1 MGVYQAWGDVV
12 HVKRYTKDRPLFQ
25 GLGYKILKGAKGTTP
40 LALDLARSSHQD
52 TWDTRGES
60 VKIFKQRPGR
70 KSFPQ
75 MVRDRDSTEIVHY
88 LLRLIVILV
97 MVNQLFDR
105 NYENVFFC
113 LLAILLFA
121 IPSFIETHTR
131 IDIPPA
137 LENSILFFIFAAQIL
152 GEMRSYYVAYPFW
165 DTMLHTANGFLAAA
179 IGFSLVEILN
189 QSEKGTFR
197 LSPFFLAVVAFCFS
211 MTIGVLWE
219 FFEYFMDMV
228 VGTDMQKDT
237 IVHTI
242 RSVMLD
248 PTNTQKVITI
258 ENITEVSVNGK
269 DLGLGG
275 YLDIGL
281 HDTIKDMFVNFI
293 GALVFS
299 VGGYFYVKNRKK
311 SSFVMH
317 FIPTL
322 QADGHKDEIPRQ
334 SKVTN
339 SRTKMRRLARAQRRA
354 ERALVKMTENKMKKP
369 KKHQRKNT

>member
-1 MGVYQAWGDVV
+1 M
-12 HVKRYTKDRPLFQ
+12 KK
-25 GLGYKILKGAKGTTP
+25 
-40 LALDLARSSHQD
+40 
-52 TWDTRGES
+52 
-60 VKIFKQRPGR
+60 FKNRPGR
-70 KSFPQ
+70 KSFRQ
-75 MVRDRDSTEIVHY
+75 ILRDRNSSEIVHY

-97 MVNQLFDR
+97 MINQLFDR

-113 LLAILLFA
+113 LLAIILFA

-152 GEMRSYYVAYPFW
+152 GEMRAYYVAYPFW

-197 LSPFFLAVVAFCFS
+197 LSPFFVAVVAFCFS

-228 VGTDMQKDT
+228 FATDMQKDT

-248 PTNTQKVITI
+248 PTNSQKVITI
-258 ENITEVSVNGK
+258 DNITEVSVNGV

-299 VGGYFYVKNRKK
+299 VGGYFYVKNRKE

-322 QADGHKDEIPRQ
+322 QADGSEAERPARSASSQNK
-334 SKVTN
+334 
-339 SRTKMRRLARAQRRA
+339 TKKQRSSRAQRKVA
-354 ERALVKMTENKMKKP
+354 ERNALQQEESP
-369 KKHQRKNT
+369 

>member
-1 MGVYQAWGDVV
+1 M
-12 HVKRYTKDRPLFQ
+12 
-25 GLGYKILKGAKGTTP
+25 
-40 LALDLARSSHQD
+40 
-52 TWDTRGES
+52 
-60 VKIFKQRPGR
+60 KIFKRRQDR
-70 KSFPQ
+70 KSFRQ
-75 MVRDRDSTEIVHY
+75 MVRDRDSSQIVHY
-88 LLRLIVILV
+88 LLRLIVILI
-97 MVNQLFDR
+97 MVNQLFDQ

-121 IPSFIETHTR
+121 VPSFIETHTR

-179 IGFSLVEILN
+179 IGFSLVDILN
-189 QSEKGTFR
+189 QSQKETFR
-197 LSPFFLAVVAFCFS
+197 LSPFFVAVVAFCFS

-219 FFEYFMDMV
+219 FLEYAMDIFFA
-228 VGTDMQKDT
+228 TDMQKDT
-237 IVHTI
+237 IIHTI

-248 PTNTQKVITI
+248 PTNAQKVVTI
-258 ENITEVSVNGK
+258 DNITEVTINGV

-299 VGGYFYVKNRKK
+299 TSGYFYVKNRKR

-322 QADGHKDEIPRQ
+322 TEKNPNGVTPSIEEKD
-334 SKVTN
+334 SKT
-339 SRTKMRRLARAQRRA
+339 
-354 ERALVKMTENKMKKP
+354 KKP
-369 KKHQRKNT
+369 DTVASKPKSKK

>member
-1 MGVYQAWGDVV
+1 
-12 HVKRYTKDRPLFQ
+12 
-25 GLGYKILKGAKGTTP
+25 
-40 LALDLARSSHQD
+40 
-52 TWDTRGES
+52 
-60 VKIFKQRPGR
+60 
-70 KSFPQ
+70 
-75 MVRDRDSTEIVHY
+75 MVRDRDSSEIVHY
-88 LLRLIVILV
+88 LLRLVVILI
-97 MVNQLFDR
+97 MINQLFDR

-152 GEMRSYYVAYPFW
+152 GEMRAYYVAFPFW

-189 QSEKGTFR
+189 QSQKGTFR
-197 LSPFFLAVVAFCFS
+197 LSPFFVAVVAFCFS

-219 FFEYFMDMV
+219 FLEYFMDMV
-228 VGTDMQKDT
+228 FGTDMQKDA
-237 IVHTI
+237 IIHTI

-248 PTNTQKVITI
+248 PTNSQKVITI
-258 ENITEVSVNGK
+258 DNITEVTVNGI

-299 VGGYFYVKNRKK
+299 IGGYFYVKNRKK

-322 QADGHKDEIPRQ
+322 QADD
-334 SKVTN
+334 SKVGSAKEGKITN
-339 SRTKMRRLARAQRRA
+339 NKTKRQRSKRAQRKVAKRDS
-354 ERALVKMTENKMKKP
+354 KQQKDT
-369 KKHQRKNT
+369 

>member
-1 MGVYQAWGDVV
+1 M
-12 HVKRYTKDRPLFQ
+12 
-25 GLGYKILKGAKGTTP
+25 
-40 LALDLARSSHQD
+40 
-52 TWDTRGES
+52 
-60 VKIFKQRPGR
+60 KIFKRRPGR

-75 MVRDRDSTEIVHY
+75 MVRDRDSSEIVHY
-88 LLRLIVILV
+88 LLRLVVILI
-97 MVNQLFDR
+97 MINQLFDR

-121 IPSFIETHTR
+121 VPSFIETHTR
-131 IDIPPA
+131 IEIPPA
-137 LENSILFFIFAAQIL
+137 MENSILFFIFAAQIL
-152 GEMRSYYVAYPFW
+152 GEMRAYYVAYPFW

-179 IGFSLVEILN
+179 IGFSLAEILN

-219 FFEYFMDMV
+219 FLEYFMDMV
-228 VGTDMQKDT
+228 FGTDMQKDT

-248 PTNTQKVITI
+248 PTNSQKVITI
-258 ENITEVSVNGK
+258 QDITEVTVNGK

-299 VGGYFYVKNRKK
+299 IGGFFYVKNRKK

-322 QADGHKDEIPRQ
+322 QADTHKEEIPRQ

-339 SRTKMRRLARAQRRA
+339 TKTKKRRLARAQRRA
-354 ERALVKMTENKMKKP
+354 ERALVKMTASKDKMLKKN
-369 KKHQRKNT
+369 QEQNT

>member
-1 MGVYQAWGDVV
+1 
-12 HVKRYTKDRPLFQ
+12 
-25 GLGYKILKGAKGTTP
+25 
-40 LALDLARSSHQD
+40 
-52 TWDTRGES
+52 
-60 VKIFKQRPGR
+60 VKIFKNRPDR
-70 KSFPQ
+70 KSFRK
-75 MVRDRDSTEIVHY
+75 MVRDRDSSEIVHY
-88 LLRLIVILV
+88 LLRLVVILI
-97 MVNQLFDR
+97 MVNQLFNR

-113 LLAILLFA
+113 LLALLLFA

-131 IDIPPA
+131 IEIPPA
-137 LENSILFFIFAAQIL
+137 MENSILFFIFAAQIL
-152 GEMRSYYVAYPFW
+152 GEMRAYYVAYPFW

-197 LSPFFLAVVAFCFS
+197 LSPFFVAVVAFCFS

-219 FFEYFMDMV
+219 FLEYFMDMV
-228 VGTDMQKDT
+228 FGTDMQKDT

-248 PTNTQKVITI
+248 PTNSQKVITI
-258 ENITEVSVNGK
+258 DNITEVSVNGV

-299 VGGYFYVKNRKK
+299 IAGYFYVKNRKET
-311 SSFVMH
+311 SFVIH
-317 FIPTL
+317 FIPTVQSENAKSKHEKSKETDVVNTKAKML
-322 QADGHKDEIPRQ
+322 RQ
-334 SKVTN
+334 TQ
-339 SRTKMRRLARAQRRA
+339 AQRRSA
-354 ERALVKMTENKMKKP
+354 
-369 KKHQRKNT
+369 RKRPPSSELK

>member
-1 MGVYQAWGDVV
+1 M
-12 HVKRYTKDRPLFQ
+12 
-25 GLGYKILKGAKGTTP
+25 
-40 LALDLARSSHQD
+40 
-52 TWDTRGES
+52 
-60 VKIFKQRPGR
+60 KIFKKRPDR
-70 KSFPQ
+70 KSFAQ
-75 MVRDRDSTEIVHY
+75 MVRERNSSEIVHY
-88 LLRLIVILV
+88 LLRLVVILI
-97 MVNQLFDR
+97 MINQLFDQ

-121 IPSFIETHTR
+121 VPSFIETHTR
-131 IDIPPA
+131 IEIPTA
-137 LENSILFFIFAAQIL
+137 MENSILFFVFAAQIL
-152 GEMRSYYVAYPFW
+152 GEMRSYYVAFPFW

-189 QSEKGTFR
+189 QSQKGTFR
-197 LSPFFLAVVAFCFS
+197 LSPFFIAVVAFCFS

-219 FFEYFMDMV
+219 FMEYFMDMV
-228 VGTDMQKDT
+228 FATDMQKDT

-258 ENITEVSVNGK
+258 DAITDVSVNGK

-299 VGGYFYVKNRKK
+299 TAGYFYVKNRDK
-311 SSFVMH
+311 SSFVIH

-322 QADGHKDEIPRQ
+322 AAKEKLKDEPQAAKEAQEGGPRA
-334 SKVTN
+334 SKKKAQ
-339 SRTKMRRLARAQRRA
+339 TKRHAPQKAG
-354 ERALVKMTENKMKKP
+354 KSTK
-369 KKHQRKNT
+369 

>member
-1 MGVYQAWGDVV
+1 M
-12 HVKRYTKDRPLFQ
+12 
-25 GLGYKILKGAKGTTP
+25 I
-40 LALDLARSSHQD
+40 
-52 TWDTRGES
+52 
-60 VKIFKQRPGR
+60 
-70 KSFPQ
+70 
-75 MVRDRDSTEIVHY
+75 
-88 LLRLIVILV
+88 
-97 MVNQLFDR
+97 NQLFDR

-113 LLAILLFA
+113 LLAIILFA

-152 GEMRSYYVAYPFW
+152 GEMRAYYVAYPFW

-197 LSPFFLAVVAFCFS
+197 LSPFFVAVVAFCFS

-228 VGTDMQKDT
+228 FATDMQKDT

-248 PTNTQKVITI
+248 PTNSQKVITI
-258 ENITEVSVNGK
+258 DNITEVSVNGV

-299 VGGYFYVKNRKK
+299 VGGYFYVKNRKE

-322 QADGHKDEIPRQ
+322 QADGSEAERPARSASSQNK
-334 SKVTN
+334 
-339 SRTKMRRLARAQRRA
+339 TKKQRSSRAQRKVA
-354 ERALVKMTENKMKKP
+354 ERNALQQEESP
-369 KKHQRKNT
+369 

>member
-1 MGVYQAWGDVV
+1 MI
-12 HVKRYTKDRPLFQ
+12 R
-25 GLGYKILKGAKGTTP
+25 
-40 LALDLARSSHQD
+40 
-52 TWDTRGES
+52 E
-60 VKIFKQRPGR
+60 
-70 KSFPQ
+70 
-75 MVRDRDSTEIVHY
+75 RDSSEIVHY
-88 LLRLIVILV
+88 LLRLVVILI
-97 MVNQLFDR
+97 MINQLFDR

-121 IPSFIETHTR
+121 VPSFIETHTR
-131 IDIPPA
+131 ISIPPA

-152 GEMRSYYVAYPFW
+152 GEMRAYYVAYPFW

-237 IVHTI
+237 IIYTI

-248 PTNTQKVITI
+248 PNHGQKVITI
-258 ENITEVSVNGK
+258 ENITEVTVNGV

-299 VGGYFYVKNRKK
+299 IAGYFYVKNRKE

-322 QADGHKDEIPRQ
+322 QAEAIKGEKPQ
-334 SKVTN
+334 QNKVKK
-339 SRTKMRRLARAQRRA
+339 TKTKKRRLLRAGRKSA
-354 ERALVKMTENKMKKP
+354 KK
-369 KKHQRKNT
+369 

>member
-1 MGVYQAWGDVV
+1 
-12 HVKRYTKDRPLFQ
+12 
-25 GLGYKILKGAKGTTP
+25 
-40 LALDLARSSHQD
+40 
-52 TWDTRGES
+52 
-60 VKIFKQRPGR
+60 
-70 KSFPQ
+70 
-75 MVRDRDSTEIVHY
+75 MVRDRDSSEIVHY
-88 LLRLIVILV
+88 LLRLVVILI
-97 MVNQLFDR
+97 MVNQLFNR

-113 LLAILLFA
+113 LLALLLFA

-131 IDIPPA
+131 IEIPPA
-137 LENSILFFIFAAQIL
+137 MENSILFFIFAAQIL
-152 GEMRSYYVAYPFW
+152 GEMRAYYVAYPFW

-197 LSPFFLAVVAFCFS
+197 LSPFFVAVVAFCFS

-219 FFEYFMDMV
+219 FLEYFMDMV

-248 PTNTQKVITI
+248 PSHGQKVVTI
-258 ENITEVSVNGK
+258 DNITEVTVNGV

-299 VGGYFYVKNRKK
+299 IAGYFYVKNRKET
-311 SSFVMH
+311 SFVIH
-317 FIPTL
+317 FIPTV
-322 QADGHKDEIPRQ
+322 Q
-334 SKVTN
+334 SENAKSKYEKPKETDVSN
-339 SRTKMRRLARAQRRA
+339 AKTKKLRLARAQRRSA
-354 ERALVKMTENKMKKP
+354 
-369 KKHQRKNT
+369 RKRPPSSDLQ

>member
-1 MGVYQAWGDVV
+1 M
-12 HVKRYTKDRPLFQ
+12 KKF
-25 GLGYKILKGAKGTTP
+25 KN
-40 LALDLARSSHQD
+40 RS
-52 TWDTRGES
+52 
-60 VKIFKQRPGR
+60 GR
-70 KSFPQ
+70 KSFRRIL
-75 MVRDRDSTEIVHY
+75 RDRNSSEIVHY

-97 MVNQLFDR
+97 MINQLFDR

-113 LLAILLFA
+113 LLAIILFA

-152 GEMRSYYVAYPFW
+152 GEMRAYYVAYPFW

-197 LSPFFLAVVAFCFS
+197 LSPFFVAVVAFCFS

-228 VGTDMQKDT
+228 FATDMQKDT

-248 PTNTQKVITI
+248 PTNSQKVITI
-258 ENITEVSVNGK
+258 DNITEVSVNGV

-299 VGGYFYVKNRKK
+299 IGGYFYVKNRKE

-322 QADGHKDEIPRQ
+322 QADGTEGRKPPRSDAVQNRTKNHRFKRAQ
-334 SKVTN
+334 SKIAK
-339 SRTKMRRLARAQRRA
+339 RDAKQ
-354 ERALVKMTENKMKKP
+354 
-369 KKHQRKNT
+369 

>member
-1 MGVYQAWGDVV
+1 
-12 HVKRYTKDRPLFQ
+12 
-25 GLGYKILKGAKGTTP
+25 
-40 LALDLARSSHQD
+40 
-52 TWDTRGES
+52 
-60 VKIFKQRPGR
+60 
-70 KSFPQ
+70 
-75 MVRDRDSTEIVHY
+75 MVRDRDSSEIVHY
-88 LLRLIVILV
+88 LLRLVVILI
-97 MVNQLFDR
+97 MVNQLFNR

-113 LLAILLFA
+113 LLALLLFA

-131 IDIPPA
+131 IEIPPA
-137 LENSILFFIFAAQIL
+137 MENSILFFIFAAQIL
-152 GEMRSYYVAYPFW
+152 GEMRAYYVAYPFW

-197 LSPFFLAVVAFCFS
+197 LSPFFVAVVAFCFS

-219 FFEYFMDMV
+219 FLEYFMDMV
-228 VGTDMQKDT
+228 FGTDMQKDT

-248 PTNTQKVITI
+248 PTNSQKVITI
-258 ENITEVSVNGK
+258 DNITEVSVNGV

-299 VGGYFYVKNRKK
+299 IAGYFYVKNRKET
-311 SSFVMH
+311 SFVIH

-322 QADGHKDEIPRQ
+322 QAEGAEEKKPPRSDSAQ
-334 SKVTN
+334 NKTKKHRSK
-339 SRTKMRRLARAQRRA
+339 RAQRKVAKRDA
-354 ERALVKMTENKMKKP
+354 KQKKISKETP
-369 KKHQRKNT
+369 

>member
-1 MGVYQAWGDVV
+1 M
-12 HVKRYTKDRPLFQ
+12 
-25 GLGYKILKGAKGTTP
+25 
-40 LALDLARSSHQD
+40 
-52 TWDTRGES
+52 
-60 VKIFKQRPGR
+60 KIFKKRPDR
-70 KSFPQ
+70 KSFAQ
-75 MVRDRDSTEIVHY
+75 MVRDRDSSQIVHY
-88 LLRLIVILV
+88 LLRLVVILI
-97 MVNQLFDR
+97 MINQLFDR

-113 LLAILLFA
+113 LLAIMLFA
-121 IPSFIETHTR
+121 VPSFIETHTR
-131 IDIPPA
+131 IEIPPA

-179 IGFSLVEILN
+179 IGFSLVDILN
-189 QSEKGTFR
+189 QSQKGTFR
-197 LSPFFLAVVAFCFS
+197 LSPVFVAIVAFCFS

-219 FFEYFMDMV
+219 FLEYFMDMV
-228 VGTDMQKDT
+228 FATDMQKDT

-248 PTNTQKVITI
+248 PTNSQKVVTI
-258 ENITEVSVNGK
+258 DNITEVTVNGV

-299 VGGYFYVKNRKK
+299 IAGFFYVKNRKK
-311 SSFVMH
+311 SSFVIH

-322 QADGHKDEIPRQ
+322 GDEKDNDGKSAASKEESSKNSNAQAKNQ
-334 SKVTN
+334 
-339 SRTKMRRLARAQRRA
+339 
-354 ERALVKMTENKMKKP
+354 
-369 KKHQRKNT
+369 KHQRIKV

>member
-1 MGVYQAWGDVV
+1 
-12 HVKRYTKDRPLFQ
+12 
-25 GLGYKILKGAKGTTP
+25 
-40 LALDLARSSHQD
+40 
-52 TWDTRGES
+52 
-60 VKIFKQRPGR
+60 
-70 KSFPQ
+70 
-75 MVRDRDSTEIVHY
+75 MVRDRDSSQIVHY
-88 LLRLIVILV
+88 LLRLIVILI
-97 MVNQLFDR
+97 MVNQLFDQ

-121 IPSFIETHTR
+121 VPSFIETHTR

-179 IGFSLVEILN
+179 IGFSLVDILN
-189 QSEKGTFR
+189 QSQKETFR
-197 LSPFFLAVVAFCFS
+197 LSPFFVAVVAFCFS

-219 FFEYFMDMV
+219 FLEYAMDIFFA
-228 VGTDMQKDT
+228 TDMQKDT
-237 IVHTI
+237 IIHTI

-248 PTNTQKVITI
+248 PTNAQKVVTI
-258 ENITEVSVNGK
+258 DNITEVTINGV

-299 VGGYFYVKNRKK
+299 TSGYFYVKNRKR

-322 QADGHKDEIPRQ
+322 TEKNPNGVTPSIEEKD
-334 SKVTN
+334 SKT
-339 SRTKMRRLARAQRRA
+339 
-354 ERALVKMTENKMKKP
+354 KKP
-369 KKHQRKNT
+369 DTVASKPKSKK

>member
-1 MGVYQAWGDVV
+1 MKIC
-12 HVKRYTKDRPLFQ
+12 KRR
-25 GLGYKILKGAKGTTP
+25 
-40 LALDLARSSHQD
+40 QD
-52 TWDTRGES
+52 S
-60 VKIFKQRPGR
+60 KSFKQ
-70 KSFPQ
+70 
-75 MVRDRDSTEIVHY
+75 MLLDRDSSQIVHY
-88 LLRLIVILV
+88 LLRLIVILI
-97 MVNQLFDR
+97 MVNQLFDQ

-121 IPSFIETHTR
+121 VPSFIETHTR

-179 IGFSLVEILN
+179 IGFSLVDILN
-189 QSEKGTFR
+189 QSKKTFR
-197 LSPFFLAVVAFCFS
+197 LSPFFVAVVAFCFS

-219 FFEYFMDMV
+219 FLEYAIDILFA
-228 VGTDMQKDT
+228 TDMQKDT
-237 IVHTI
+237 IIHTI
-242 RSVMLD
+242 RSVTLD
-248 PTNTQKVITI
+248 PTNAQKVVTLN
-258 ENITEVSVNGK
+258 NITEVTINGV

-299 VGGYFYVKNRKK
+299 IAGYFYVKNRKK

-322 QADGHKDEIPRQ
+322 
-334 SKVTN
+334 
-339 SRTKMRRLARAQRRA
+339 A
-354 ERALVKMTENKMKKP
+354 EKKP
-369 KKHQRKNT
+369 NGAKPFPVIEVKDGKTKTLDTFSSKTKSEK